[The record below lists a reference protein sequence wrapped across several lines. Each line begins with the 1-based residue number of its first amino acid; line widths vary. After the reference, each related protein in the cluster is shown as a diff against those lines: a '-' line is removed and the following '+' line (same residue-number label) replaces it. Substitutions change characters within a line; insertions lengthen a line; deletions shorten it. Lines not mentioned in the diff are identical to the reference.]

1 MNSSKSKSVF
11 LGCLLLALLPCTS
24 LAQDEDPV
32 ERARVTERDQQEE
45 ARQRQEQ
52 EQQKR
57 IDAAREEFVNLE
69 VGRARRS
76 VEYTSIS
83 PLRIERDFMGAVP
96 QFRRALTSYR
106 QAVGLDASLKDSLR
120 DMDRLVDLFKDY
132 FKTTRVEAPLLDKGQ
147 FNNTPRKQLVSET
160 LATAEHIDRQLR
172 LAVMHMQDANNTNT
186 VSIDTVLFMRELHGN
201 VLRLDLLLSKVK

>member
-32 ERARVTERDQQEE
+32 ERARVIERDQQEV

-57 IDAAREEFVNLE
+57 IEAAREEFVNLE

-106 QAVGLDASLKDSLR
+106 QAVGLD
-120 DMDRLVDLFKDY
+120 
-132 FKTTRVEAPLLDKGQ
+132 
-147 FNNTPRKQLVSET
+147 
-160 LATAEHIDRQLR
+160 
-172 LAVMHMQDANNTNT
+172 
-186 VSIDTVLFMRELHGN
+186 
-201 VLRLDLLLSKVK
+201 